1 MNRIQKLVL
10 HGANLLVVASGLV
23 YGWMRYFAKP
33 ADEWA
38 IVNHPWQPLLQHL
51 HVLAAPTLIFA
62 VGLVWGA
69 HVVGKLKN
77 GSVNRVAGIGL
88 AIVFAPMAA
97 TGYLL
102 QVSVDP
108 EWRHYWTW
116 LHGASSL
123 VWVAVFV
130 VHHVRAR
137 TAGEQR
143 QSGISDSASAMAAS
157 HRCEGRSGSISG
169 SGEALKRSTSCSSGT
184 RAARIADSTSAEVGG
199 FE

>member
-1 MNRIQKLVL
+1 MNGIQKLVL
-10 HGANLLVVASGLV
+10 HGANLSVVATGLV
-23 YGWMRYFAKP
+23 YGWMRYLAEP

-51 HVLAAPTLIFA
+51 HVLAAPILIFA
-62 VGLVWGA
+62 VGLIWGA
-69 HVVGKLKN
+69 HVVGKLRN
-77 GSVNRVAGIGL
+77 GGGNRVAGVGL

-108 EWRHYWTW
+108 EWRQYWTW
-116 LHGASSL
+116 LHVSSSL

-130 VHHVRAR
+130 VHHARAR
-137 TAGEQR
+137 TAAEHR
-143 QSGISDSASAMAAS
+143 QSGMLDSASAMAVS
-157 HRCEGRSGSISG
+157 HRCEGRSGSISV
-169 SGEALKRSTSCSSGT
+169 SGDDRKRSTRCSSGT

-199 FE
+199 VE